1 MHLPNVNEH
10 NCPLDVITA
19 LYQLVW
25 NYGAG
30 DITAIDLSAQTVRT
44 KLQYGEKL
52 YHFTVSVT
60 TDKIVVKMRGHQ
72 RTIKL

>member
-1 MHLPNVNEH
+1 MLNFDEH

-25 NYGAG
+25 NHGAG
-30 DITAIDLSAQTVRT
+30 DIVVINLSEQTVKT
-44 KLQYGEKL
+44 KLTNGHKL
-52 YHFTVSVT
+52 YRFEVAVT
-60 TDKIVVKMRGHQ
+60 SDKITVRMCGHQ